1 MYCVEVLLSNG
12 AALESRNK
20 LGDTPLHSAAWG
32 AHPDAI
38 AHLLAAG
45 MLKAAVFQAVG
56 QIPICARF
64 RLSYMDG
71 WRPGRRG
78 QDSGQQGR
86 LHAS

>member
-1 MYCVEVLLSNG
+1 VYCVEVLLSNG

-45 MLKAAVFQAVG
+45 MLKATVFQAVVK
-56 QIPICARF
+56 
-64 RLSYMDG
+64 Y
-71 WRPGRRG
+71 
-78 QDSGQQGR
+78 
-86 LHAS
+86 